1 MSTTTKSARGSF
13 TAEER
18 AALRERAEEV
28 KVATRRGS
36 AVQKAAEAER
46 AVLEKIAEM
55 NEADRVIAERVHAVI
70 TATAPTLEPR
80 LWYGMPA
87 YALGGKVLCFFQS
100 AVKFKSRYVTLG
112 FSDQAR
118 LDDGAMWAAGFAIT
132 AMSADVETRIE
143 DLVTKAVG

>member
-36 AVQKAAEAER
+36 TVQKAAEAER

-87 YALGGKVLCFFQS
+87 YALGGKVPLLLPERSEVQV
-100 AVKFKSRYVTLG
+100 AVRDPGL
-112 FSDQAR
+112 Q
-118 LDDGAMWAAGFAIT
+118 
-132 AMSADVETRIE
+132 
-143 DLVTKAVG
+143 

>member
-36 AVQKAAEAER
+36 TVQKAAEAER

-100 AVKFKSRYVTLG
+100 AVKFKSRYATLG

-132 AMSADVETRIE
+132 EVSADVEARIE